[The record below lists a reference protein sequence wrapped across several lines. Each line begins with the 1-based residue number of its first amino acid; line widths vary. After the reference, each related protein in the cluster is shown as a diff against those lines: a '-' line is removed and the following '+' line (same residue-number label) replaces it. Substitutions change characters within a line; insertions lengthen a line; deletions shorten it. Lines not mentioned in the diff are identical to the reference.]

1 MQNMMDEC
9 DLLEESYV
17 TVIHGQGGKGSLNVV
32 TTKVPPGFDGRT
44 LWFAYEEALTRGITS
59 RSSTQQR
66 EAQRSSPVWKE
77 KPRYTNQCWSETTYS
92 ARMMELSIS
101 NVRCGRTL

>member
-1 MQNMMDEC
+1 MQRMVDED

-44 LWFAYEEALTRGITS
+44 LWFAYEEAIDEWCDITELDPAKRGPALRS
-59 RSSTQQR
+59 RLEG
-66 EAQRSSPVWKE
+66 EAAIYKQ
-77 KPRYTNQCWSETTYS
+77 
-92 ARMMELSIS
+92 MLD
-101 NVRCGRTL
+101 